1 MQKEKIVP
9 SILDSTIRIF
19 DGREENKNDLECDWH
34 FHNEYELIYIRQGE
48 KIFYTKG
55 RSLNI
60 TEGDVVFVNRRVP
73 HKTKTPAG
81 YCGTLLQ
88 FNEGYSFES
97 GCLTGLLPADKAVV
111 VLKKGTEANLQI
123 RSLFEKISDEYRKE
137 EKGYELYIK
146 SYVSLLS
153 ACLYR
158 FGITENKRDSNEL
171 KAVER
176 VLPAL
181 RYISENYSKQITLE
195 EVSCI
200 LSVDKAHFCRL
211 FKKAMNVSFTDYLNF
226 VRLNHAEELLRKT
239 DMSVSEIA
247 YEVGILSSSYFAE
260 IFKKF
265 NSITPT
271 QYRKMSVDM

>member
-1 MQKEKIVP
+1 
-9 SILDSTIRIF
+9 
-19 DGREENKNDLECDWH
+19 
-34 FHNEYELIYIRQGE
+34 
-48 KIFYTKG
+48 
-55 RSLNI
+55 
-60 TEGDVVFVNRRVP
+60 
-73 HKTKTPAG
+73 
-81 YCGTLLQ
+81 
-88 FNEGYSFES
+88 
-97 GCLTGLLPADKAVV
+97 
-111 VLKKGTEANLQI
+111 
-123 RSLFEKISDEYRKE
+123 
-137 EKGYELYIK
+137 
-146 SYVSLLS
+146 LS